1 MKKLSE
7 AIEPKEKIKV
17 LFLSI
22 LNREPTPE
30 EMKMC
35 IGELSESAIKT
46 TANIP
51 EIPDHLSKEKKKA
64 YKKQIEKKLA
74 WEKFNRNREY
84 FAIAWSLI
92 NTRQFSFVQ

>member
-1 MKKLSE
+1 
-7 AIEPKEKIKV
+7 
-17 LFLSI
+17 
-22 LNREPTPE
+22 
-30 EMKMC
+30 MKMC
-35 IGELSESAIKT
+35 IAELSPSATKPA
-46 TANIP
+46 ANTP
-51 EIPDHLSKEKKKA
+51 DIPDHLSKEKKKA

>member
-1 MKKLSE
+1 MNKLSE
-7 AIEPKEKIKV
+7 AIEPEDKLKV

-22 LNREPTPE
+22 LNREPTAE
-30 EMKMC
+30 EIEMC
-35 IGELSESAIKT
+35 LAELSPSATKLTIDV
-46 TANIP
+46 P
-51 EIPDHLSKEKKKA
+51 DIPDHLSKEKRKA
-64 YKKQIEKKLA
+64 FKKQIEKKLA